1 MNFSIDKAK
10 ATELITSRLSHF
22 FGVAAENASYEQHY
36 RALAM
41 IVRDLM
47 AQRYSEVTQQARK
60 KKTKC
65 IYYLCMEFL
74 MGRSLKNNLYN
85 LGLTD
90 VFKEA
95 LSTFGVQLDDLYEC
109 EPDAGLGNG
118 GLGRLAA
125 CYLDALASSGY
136 SVMGYSIRYEYGIF
150 KQKLVDGWQTEL
162 PDFWLPGGRAWL
174 VPHEEASIE
183 VRFEGEVGSRWDN
196 NYHITEHKNYKS
208 IKAVPY
214 DMCVSGK
221 DGRAIAILRLWRA
234 KAPGIDMQ
242 MFNDGAYM
250 NAMESNAMAEVI
262 SKILYPSDNHEE
274 GKSLR
279 LKQQYF
285 LVSATVQDIVRRHL
299 SGGNSLDTLPDL
311 AAIHINDTHPTLAIP
326 ELMRILLDECGYE
339 WDRAWS
345 IVKRTF
351 AYTNHTVMK
360 EALECWPEGLFKRL
374 LPRIYEIVK
383 EIDNRFRYEVWEKTG
398 DAQKVESMA
407 VVSNGAVNM
416 ANLCVLTC
424 HSVNGVSPLHSDIV
438 KNTVFADF
446 NAIMPYKF
454 KNVTN
459 GIAYR
464 RWLCQANPAL
474 TEFLKE
480 LIGDGF
486 VNDAGELLQL
496 EKFKDDE
503 SVLKALHDI
512 KQGNKKRLASLIYKR
527 TGERIDECEIFDVQV
542 KRLHEYKRQQL
553 NALHI
558 LYKYLE
564 IKDSPNAPHIPHTYI
579 FAAKAAP
586 GYFTAKKIISLIC
599 SVSRLVNSDPQV
611 NKFMKVVYL
620 EDYNVTLSETVM
632 PACNISEQISLA
644 GTEASGTGNMK
655 FMLGGGLTLGTLDGA
670 NIEIFNQVGAENM
683 FIFGMNAQEAN
694 RLRASGYNPHDYYM
708 GNPQLRRTLDFIRDG
723 FDNKDFSDIFNLLTT
738 SDYYMT
744 LADFEDYRKAQIRA
758 SENYTDTL
766 CWNKKSLIN
775 IARAGVFSADRA
787 VKEYAEN
794 IWRAK
799 PIED

>member
-1 MNFSIDKAK
+1 MNFAIDKAR

-22 FGVAAENASYEQHY
+22 FGVSPENASYEQHY

-41 IVRDLM
+41 IIRDLM
-47 AQRYSEVTQQARK
+47 AERYAEISQKARRQ
-60 KKTKC
+60 KTKC
-65 IYYLCMEFL
+65 VYYLCMEFL
-74 MGRSLKNNLYN
+74 MGRSLKNSLYN
-85 LGLTD
+85 LGLSN
-90 VFKEA
+90 VFSEA
-95 LSTFGVQLDDLYEC
+95 LSTFGVQLDELYEC

-136 SVMGYSIRYEYGIF
+136 YAMGYSIRYEYGIF

-174 VPHEEASIE
+174 VPHEEAAVE
-183 VRFEGEVGSRWDN
+183 VRFEGDIKSRWDN
-196 NYHITEHKNYKS
+196 TYHITEHTNYKS

-221 DGRAIAILRLWRA
+221 DGKAIAILRLWRA

-250 NAMESNAMAEVI
+250 NAVENNAMAEVI
-262 SKILYPSDNHEE
+262 SKVLYPSDNHEE

-285 LVSATVQDIVRRHL
+285 LVSATIQDIVRRHL
-299 SGGNSLDTLPDL
+299 SDRNSLDTLPDL

-339 WDRAWS
+339 WDRAWG
-345 IVKRTF
+345 IVSRTF

-360 EALECWPEGLFKRL
+360 EALECWPVGLFKRL
-374 LPRIYEIVK
+374 LPRIFEIVQ
-383 EIDNRFRYEVWEKTG
+383 EIDNRFRHETWEKTL

-407 VVSNGAVNM
+407 VISGGFVNM
-416 ANLCVLTC
+416 ANLCVLSC
-424 HSVNGVSPLHSDIV
+424 HSVNGVSPLHSEIV
-438 KNTVFADF
+438 RSTVFSDF
-446 NAIMPYKF
+446 SELMPYKF

-464 RWLCQANPAL
+464 RWLCQANPEL
-474 TEFLKE
+474 TRLLCE

-486 VNDAGELLQL
+486 INDATRLAEL
-496 EKFKDDE
+496 EKFKNDQ
-503 SVLKALHDI
+503 SVLMALHGI
-512 KQGNKKRLASLIYKR
+512 KQSNKRRLADLIYKK
-527 TGERIDECEIFDVQV
+527 TGERVDECEIFDVQV

-564 IKDSPNAPHIPHTYI
+564 IKDNPNGNHIPHTYI

-599 SVSRLVNSDPQV
+599 SISRLVNSDEQV
-611 NKFMKVVYL
+611 NKFMKVIYL
-620 EDYNVTLSETVM
+620 EDYNVTMSETVM

-655 FMLGGGLTLGTLDGA
+655 FMLGGALTLGTLDGA

-683 FIFGMNAQEAN
+683 FIFGMNEQEVT
-694 RLRASGYNPHDYYM
+694 RLRSSGYSPYDYYM
-708 GNPQLRRTLDFIRDG
+708 GNPQLRRTLDFIRNG
-723 FDNKDFSDIFNLLTT
+723 FDGKDFSDIYSLLTT

-744 LADFEDYRKAQIRA
+744 LADFEDYRKAQQLA
-758 SENYTDTL
+758 SEGYTDTL
-766 CWNKKSLIN
+766 SWNKKSLIN
-775 IARAGVFSADRA
+775 IARASLFSADRA
-787 VKEYAEN
+787 VKEYADN

-799 PIED
+799 PITE